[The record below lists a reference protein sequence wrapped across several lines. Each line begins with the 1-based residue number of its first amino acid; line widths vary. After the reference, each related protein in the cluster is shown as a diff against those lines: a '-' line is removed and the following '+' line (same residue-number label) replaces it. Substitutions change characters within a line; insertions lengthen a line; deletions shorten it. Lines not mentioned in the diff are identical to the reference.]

1 MNTDALL
8 AAVGSPVSRETMDR
22 LVQYVEMLSR
32 WTTSINLIAKSTTE
46 DIWARHIID
55 SAQIFP
61 LLATAERVT
70 DLGSGGGLP
79 GVVTAILAHELRPQ
93 MRVTMI
99 ESDLRKAT
107 FLRSALREVQVPG
120 LVISQ
125 RIELAPTSDA
135 DVVTARALAPLDRLI
150 PLAGCHL
157 KPGGRMVFLKGAN
170 WQAEVTAVPAHWRLT
185 PRPSCTG
192 VGAVILEIEPQ
203 PEGA

>member
-8 AAVGSPVSRETMDR
+8 AAVGLPVSRETLDR
-22 LVQYVEMLSR
+22 LIQYVEMLSR
-32 WTTSINLIAKSTTE
+32 WTASINLIARSTKD

-61 LLATAERVT
+61 LLAPADRVT

-79 GVVTAILAHELRPQ
+79 GVVTAILAHELRPK
-93 MRVTMI
+93 MHVTMI

-125 RIELAPTSDA
+125 RIESAPTSDA

-150 PLAGCHL
+150 PLASRHL

-170 WQAEVTAVPAHWRLT
+170 WQAEVTAVPAHWRLMA
-185 PRPSCTG
+185 RPSCTG
-192 VGAVILEIEPQ
+192 AGAVILEIEPQ